1 MLRFLLSAPSMGG
14 GLISHTM
21 AFRARAVLF
30 VSDIKAPCFPL
41 LKSAFVRTK
50 TVASK
55 ADTDGFL

>member
-1 MLRFLLSAPSMGG
+1 MVGV
-14 GLISHTM
+14 LISHIQ
-21 AFRARAVLF
+21 AFCAVLI
-30 VSDIKAPCFPL
+30 VPDIKAPWFPL